1 MSKKKYRSLKIAL
14 FFFIFIFAAGL
25 VLSAYAYFLN
35 RPSTYI
41 SEESNVFKVTQGES
55 LAAIADRLERGKL
68 IRSALLIKLLSKVS
82 RTDGSIKSGYFR
94 ILPGDSTIDIHNVLV
109 AGYQEQVKVTLPE
122 GWTSNKVAGHLE
134 SKEII
139 GIEELMNPSV
149 TASLLQSYGIPAE
162 SLEGYLFPDTYFFP
176 KGYPAYG
183 ILERMVDNFFQHL
196 ETIVPDYRDWDKQL
210 LHERIVLASI
220 VEREYRRSEE
230 APLIASVFYN
240 RLKNNV
246 GLESCATL
254 VYIITEV
261 QGRPQPEFLTS
272 EDIKI
277 DSAYNTYLWAGLPP
291 GPISNPGT
299 VALKAAFYPAET
311 DYWYFLL
318 KNPATGEHYFST
330 DLEEHNWA
338 KYYYLK
344 SVGTGG

>member
-14 FFFIFIFAAGL
+14 FFFILLFTAGL
-25 VLSAYAYFLN
+25 VLSAYAYYLN
-35 RPSTYI
+35 SPSTYI
-41 SEESNVFKVTQGES
+41 SEESHVFKVPQGEP
-55 LAAIADRLERGKL
+55 LTAIADRLERDRL
-68 IRSALLIKLLSKVS
+68 IRSALLLKLLSKVS

-94 ILPGDSTIDIHNVLV
+94 ILPGDSTIDIHNILV
-109 AGYQEQVKVTLPE
+109 SGYQEQVKVTIPE
-122 GWTSNKVAGHLE
+122 GWTLNKVARYLE

-139 GIEELMNPSV
+139 SREELMNPSV
-149 TASLLQSYGIPAE
+149 VTSLLQSYGIPAE
-162 SLEGYLFPDTYFFP
+162 SLEGYLFPDTYYFP
-176 KGYPAYG
+176 KDYPAYG

-196 ETIVPDYRDWDKQL
+196 EIIVSDYRGWDKQA
-210 LHERIVLASI
+210 LHERVVLAAI

-240 RLKNNV
+240 RLKKNI

-254 VYIITEV
+254 EYIITEV
-261 QGRPQPEFLTS
+261 QGRPHPGYLTL
-272 EDIKI
+272 EDKKI

-318 KNPATGEHYFST
+318 KDPATGEHYFSA

-344 SVGTGG
+344 GVGTGG